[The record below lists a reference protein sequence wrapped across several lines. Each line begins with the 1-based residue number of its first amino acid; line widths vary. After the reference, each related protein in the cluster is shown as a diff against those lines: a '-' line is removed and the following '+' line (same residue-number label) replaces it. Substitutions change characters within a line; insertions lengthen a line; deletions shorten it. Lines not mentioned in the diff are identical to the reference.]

1 MFICSIIKLSNL
13 VVATYY
19 SNILYSIIN
28 VNPADKLVVKAIGL

>member
-1 MFICSIIKLSNL
+1 MFICSIINL

-28 VNPADKLVVKAIGL
+28 LNPADKLVVKAIGL